1 MRKGKEILEELTD
14 TEQLAFKIN
23 YLNERPD
30 IKDYLK
36 QEFPDRLTFYSEAF
50 KWHSSKEGRFYWVAW
65 SFCLTELPSRF
76 CAPASSHDLQR
87 RDERKS
93 RRK

>member
-1 MRKGKEILEELTD
+1 MFGIWFSNPIKVYLVISHKKTDMRKGKEILEELTD

-50 KWHSSKEGRFYWVAW
+50 KWHSSKEGRFYWVDIAYRGN
-65 SFCLTELPSRF
+65 E
-76 CAPASSHDLQR
+76 
-87 RDERKS
+87 EY
-93 RRK
+93 